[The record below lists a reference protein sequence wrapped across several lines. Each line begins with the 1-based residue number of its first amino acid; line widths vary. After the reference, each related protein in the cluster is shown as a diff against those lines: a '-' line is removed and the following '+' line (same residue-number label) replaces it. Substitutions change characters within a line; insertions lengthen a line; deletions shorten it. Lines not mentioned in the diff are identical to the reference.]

1 MTMDPVNELVKT
13 LTSSSKL
20 NELVTGGIH
29 NLIANDVNAFP
40 RVVFYEFKDADA
52 GYADNKAYCF
62 EVRFQV
68 SIFTQSN
75 TRRSEKPIANE
86 IDKLMRSI
94 GYGRYDS
101 HPLYEE
107 DTKVYHKAMRY
118 VKGYFKE
125 EE

>member
-1 MTMDPVNELVKT
+1 MTINPVNELVKT

-29 NLIANDVNAFP
+29 NLTANDVNAFP
-40 RVVFYEFKDADA
+40 RVVFYELKDADA
-52 GYADNKAYCF
+52 GYADNEAYCF
-62 EVRFQV
+62 EVRFQM
-68 SIFTQSN
+68 SIFTQAS
-75 TRRSEKPIANE
+75 TRRFEKLIAYE

-101 HPLYEE
+101 QALYEE

-118 VKGYFKE
+118 MKGYFKE

>member
-1 MTMDPVNELVKT
+1 MTINPVSELVKT

-29 NLIANDVNAFP
+29 NLTANDVNAFP
-40 RVVFYEFKDADA
+40 RVVFYELKDADA

-62 EVRFQV
+62 EIRFQISV
-68 SIFTQSN
+68 FTQAG
-75 TRRSEKPIANE
+75 TRRFETPIAEE

-101 HPLYEE
+101 QPLYEE

-118 VKGYFKE
+118 VKGYFE
-125 EE
+125 EEK

>member
-1 MTMDPVNELVKT
+1 MSLKT
-13 LTSSSKL
+13 LIL
-20 NELVTGGIH
+20 
-29 NLIANDVNAFP
+29 
-40 RVVFYEFKDADA
+40 

-62 EVRFQV
+62 EVRFQI
-68 SIFTQSN
+68 SIFTQAA
-75 TRRSEKPIANE
+75 TRKFEKPIANE

-101 HPLYEE
+101 QPLYEE

-118 VKGYFKE
+118 VKGYFRE

>member
-29 NLIANDVNAFP
+29 NLTANDVNAFP
-40 RVVFYEFKDADA
+40 RVVFYELKDADA
-52 GYADNKAYCF
+52 GYADNEAYYF
-62 EVRFQV
+62 EVRFQL

-75 TRRSEKPIANE
+75 TRRSEKPIAYE

-101 HPLYEE
+101 QPLYEE

-125 EE
+125 E